1 MFQIQ
6 WIFLKRISVILL
18 LAAAAVLTGAQKEPA
33 KLEPTKHMSTITQA
47 TTLLLT
53 NRHFLQQKIDESLS
67 EQLFL
72 DYFKTLDPS
81 HIFFTRQDL
90 AAFDSVKTDLGNQL
104 RRGNIQFAFDVFKLF
119 LTRLDD
125 YEKFTTAYLKSK
137 PSLNSDDTYEFNRTK
152 SPWPADRKE
161 LEILWKKKI
170 RNDLILLEMLDRSQK
185 ELKAEEKKKKA
196 AEPAK
201 PQSPAKAD
209 AKTEVKS
216 GAKTDAK
223 TEVKSGAKT
232 DAAASE
238 KKGTAAPKKT
248 SSFRKFINTLLNHET
263 GSQEKNAGKNAP
275 VKRIVR
281 RPVDKTPLERTRY
294 RISRFLQFYRNM
306 DAMDILELYLSTL
319 TQIYDPHSQYMS
331 PRSEEDFN
339 INMKLSL
346 VGIGALLSS
355 EDGYTKIVKIIPG
368 GPADLDGRL
377 KAEDRII
384 AVTQENEDPVDILDM
399 PLNKVV
405 NMIRGKEKTKV
416 TLTILQGSKGSS
428 AAPVNIT
435 LTRDKVRLKESEAS
449 GKLHEIRTRTGK
461 KRVAVLTLPSFYIDF
476 SAAYRGD
483 PNYRSST
490 RDIAN
495 LIMKFSKDAPLD
507 GLVIDL
513 RSNGGGS
520 LLEAVTMTGLF
531 IKEGPVVQVRDQR
544 SCKVDEDKDGGR
556 ILYSGPLALLT
567 NRFSASASE
576 IFAGA
581 IKDYQRGII
590 LGDSKTHGK
599 GTVQTL
605 EELDKL
611 TAFWGNRKP
620 AGTLKLT
627 NAKFYRINGE
637 STQLKGITPDI
648 VFPSFTDAMEIG
660 EDKLDHAMKW
670 DTIEPVAF
678 QYHNPR
684 LSFLIP
690 ILRERSKIRV
700 DNSRDFQLLKRDID
714 IYRKL
719 RDRKTVVLNLEKR
732 WKEYLAEKKLEDEQ
746 QKLLRL
752 EKDEDRKAKNDVKD
766 LYLDETLNVIKDWIE
781 LEKRGVLAQKSN
793 ME

>member
-1 MFQIQ
+1 MFRIQ

-18 LAAAAVLTGAQKEPA
+18 LAAAIVQGEQKQSA

-90 AAFDSVKTDLGNQL
+90 AAFDPVKTDLGNQL

-137 PSLNSDDTYEFNRTK
+137 PSLNSNETYEFNRTK

-161 LEILWKKKI
+161 LETLWKKKI

-185 ELKAEEKKKKA
+185 EQKAEKKKKQA
-196 AEPAK
+196 AEPVK
-201 PQSPAKAD
+201 PAPPAKVEAK
-209 AKTEVKS
+209 AKTKP
-216 GAKTDAK
+216 T
-223 TEVKSGAKT
+223 
-232 DAAASE
+232 E
-238 KKGTAAPKKT
+238 KKEPAKENP
-248 SSFRKFINTLLNHET
+248 SFLREITNVLLNHET
-263 GSQEKNAGKNAP
+263 KPQAQKNQGKVRPIRKP
-275 VKRIVR
+275 VE
-281 RPVDKTPLERTRY
+281 KTPLERTRY

-377 KAEDRII
+377 KSEDRII

-449 GKLHEIRTRTGK
+449 GKLYELKTRNGK

-490 RDIAN
+490 RDITN
-495 LIMKFSKDAPLD
+495 LILKFSKDAPLD

-556 ILYSGPLALLT
+556 ILYNGPLALLT

-581 IKDYQRGII
+581 IKDYRRGII

-678 QYHNPR
+678 QYHNDR
-684 LSFLIP
+684 LTFLIP

-700 DNSRDFQLLKRDID
+700 DNSRDFQLLQRDIG

-719 RDRKTVVLNLEKR
+719 RDRKTVVLNLETR

-752 EKDEDRKAKNDVKD
+752 EKDDDRKEKNTVKD

-781 LEKRGVLAQKSN
+781 LEKRAYSPRNNPWK
-793 ME
+793 